1 MHAYRRL
8 TIKYQK

>member
-1 MHAYRRL
+1 MDAYRRL